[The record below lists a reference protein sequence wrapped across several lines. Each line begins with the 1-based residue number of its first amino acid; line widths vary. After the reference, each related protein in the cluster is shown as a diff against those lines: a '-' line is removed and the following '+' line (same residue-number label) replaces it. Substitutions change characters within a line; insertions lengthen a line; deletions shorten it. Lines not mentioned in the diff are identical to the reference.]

1 MPVLGDNSSPP
12 SAFVATNGKVFYVC
26 DPEYLACEL
35 RLVHY
40 TLNPLVLCGDV
51 RGLDNEKPMVPESG
65 SDPLHPHL

>member
-1 MPVLGDNSSPP
+1 MPVLGDNSK
-12 SAFVATNGKVFYVC
+12 SATVFVATNGKVFDVC
-26 DPEYLACEL
+26 EF

-40 TLNPLVLCGDV
+40 TSNPLVLCGDA